1 MTLKRLFEKA
11 KANTPA
17 IIMLDEID
25 AMFFAQGEGG
35 ENNETARRTLTE
47 LLILIEG
54 WNRNILYK
62 LRKNENIS

>member
-11 KANTPA
+11 KSKAPA

-25 AMFFAQGEGG
+25 AMFFAQGDDGG
-35 ENNETARRTLTE
+35 NNETARRTLTE

-54 WNRNILYK
+54 WNRNTIVTKKYV
-62 LRKNENIS
+62 S